1 MNTPTAPDSHT
12 KVYPLQLRFQKRV
25 LPWLLI
31 CTVMLVTAIAWGGR
45 HLIIG
50 VYLDRAGRDAHA
62 LIDSLIREGEDST
75 QAWFAIFDK
84 PVGSAASANLRAEDW
99 ARVKA
104 SLAAMVQD
112 RALPK
117 LKIYDMQGVV
127 RYSSDPTGIG
137 LVERTEGL
145 DQILRTRRPAAF
157 RVVAADGPQF
167 ELYTFLPG
175 DATEPPMIVEVYEPS
190 DFLDHALLKTLL
202 PAALLPAIVLI
213 AIMLVLQRMVRTA
226 QGQLDT
232 QRENVEALQF
242 RLEKLVSNRAASA
255 ARDGSPALTS
265 GHVTDVT
272 LYFSD
277 VRDFTSYAET
287 HRPEQVVELLNHL
300 ISIQVE
306 VIDRMGGDVDKI
318 IGDAVLAVFT
328 GSDRAAKAIACAQEV
343 LTRCS
348 AQQELP
354 RKLAIGVHDG
364 VVVAGAIGAA
374 DRQDYTVIG
383 DAVNVS
389 QRLCTLAKVNQLVS
403 DIHTLQRAGHPDA
416 FGEVEEQTVKGRQE
430 AIRVRR
436 WEASIS

>member
-1 MNTPTAPDSHT
+1 MKTHT
-12 KVYPLQLRFQKRV
+12 TDIHTNVYPLETRFQKRV
-25 LPWLLI
+25 MPWLLL
-31 CTVMLVTAIAWGGR
+31 CTVILITAIAWGGR

-84 PVGSAASANLRAEDW
+84 PVGSAASANLHPADW
-99 ARVKA
+99 ARVNA
-104 SLAAMVQD
+104 ILAAMEQD

-117 LKIYDMQGVV
+117 LKIYDLQGVV
-127 RYSSDPTGIG
+127 RYSSDPAGIG
-137 LVERTEGL
+137 RVERTEGL
-145 DQILRTRRPAAF
+145 DEILRTHSPAAL
-157 RVVAADGPQF
+157 RVNLPDGPRF
-167 ELYTFLPG
+167 ELYTYLPG
-175 DATEPPMIVEVYEPS
+175 DAAEPPMIVEVYESS

-202 PAALLPAIVLI
+202 PAAMLPALVLV
-213 AIMLVLQRMVRTA
+213 AIMVALRRMVGTA
-226 QGQLDT
+226 QRQLDA
-232 QRENVEALQF
+232 QREDVQALQF

-255 ARDGSPALTS
+255 ARNGPPSLIG
-265 GHVTDVT
+265 GHLTDVT

-287 HRPEQVVELLNHL
+287 HRPEHVVELLNRL
-300 ISIQVE
+300 ISIQVAI
-306 VIDRMGGDVDKI
+306 IDRLDGEVDKI

-328 GSDRAAKAIACAQEV
+328 GADRAARAIVCAQEV
-343 LTRCS
+343 LTQC
-348 AQQELP
+348 AQLHDLP

-364 VVVAGAIGAA
+364 AVVAGVIGAA

-389 QRLCTLAKVNQLVS
+389 QRLCTLAQANELVS

-416 FGEVEEQTVKGRQE
+416 FGTVEEQTVKGRQE
-430 AIRVRR
+430 ALRVRR
-436 WEASIS
+436 WEAKG